1 MVDLNNW
8 FKPFTNL
15 QRAFKTQAER
25 TTLAD
30 KTMAS
35 QAGEKAPE
43 GEEDWKKGLKAPK
56 KDDRVQ
62 TEVRR
67 VEHRRRPPALVDE
80 IAGRRAGS
88 RLGCKRRDKKR
99 RPSFSAASPCRMS
112 RRGFGP
118 LPPVAGAAARSS
130 FSAGRVESFS

>member
-1 MVDLNNW
+1 MPLISGATMASEDFACAVVDLNNW

-80 IAGRRAGS
+80 IAGRRAG
-88 RLGCKRRDKKR
+88 
-99 RPSFSAASPCRMS
+99 
-112 RRGFGP
+112 
-118 LPPVAGAAARSS
+118 VAARL
-130 FSAGRVESFS
+130 